1 MLHLEN
7 KLIWGVP
14 EQDML
19 LIAGYYIELTNLT
32 KNNSLSFSDINSD
45 PNTFIELSDSQTQ
58 MKSLESRQQSLLYE
72 LSSVQF

>member
-58 MKSLESRQQSLLYE
+58 MKSLESRQQSLLYI
-72 LSSVQF
+72 

>member
-19 LIAGYYIELTNLT
+19 LIAGYYIELTNLME
-32 KNNSLSFSDINSD
+32 NNSLSFSDINSD

-58 MKSLESRQQSLLYE
+58 MKSLESRQQSLLHQV
-72 LSSVQF
+72 LG